1 MENTY
6 PSNTEALATDD
17 TNSKTGLMAAGG
29 ILGAIAAS
37 ACCLLPLVLTILGVS
52 GAWMSSLRALEVYQ
66 PYFIA
71 ASIGALAYGFYQVYW
86 KPGKA
91 GTEGAACAKPM
102 LPNYLVKIG
111 LWSGLFIVVA
121 VLTFPYWFPIIV
133 PYLP

>member
-6 PSNTEALATDD
+6 PSNTEALATEG
-17 TNSKTGLMAAGG
+17 TNSKTGLVAAGG

-86 KPGKA
+86 KSKKA
-91 GTEGAACAKPM
+91 CAEGATCARPM
-102 LPNYLVKIG
+102 LPNYMVKTG
-111 LWSGLFIVVA
+111 LWLGLFIVVA